1 MAVQSGRRSAGA
13 EKLARL
19 FSPRVTTK
27 TALAASLHVSTQ
39 TIWAWVR
46 GLARPRLELMIELK
60 KRYGIDP
67 ADWAFEPAPEPKPR
81 KMRVRKRAARA
92 ESAPPEGW

>member
-1 MAVQSGRRSAGA
+1 MPAQIGKPSAGSA
-13 EKLARL
+13 KLAKL
-19 FSPRVTTK
+19 FRPRVTTK
-27 TALAASLHVSTQ
+27 TALAASLNVSTQ

-67 ADWAFEPAPEPKPR
+67 EDWADATEPVKPR
-81 KMRVRKRAARA
+81 PRKRARARA
-92 ESAPPEGW
+92 AENAPPEGW